1 MKLHCTARKSE
12 MTNRSIPSR
21 NLAITAIDQFSSSAS
36 NFLFVIL
43 LAISSSSSD
52 FARSST
58 IWTTISFTIVIQRSV
73 FGVPLILDSNQE
85 DKARVKLSG
94 SRMGALLLAIPGLLL
109 STLFYLESDQEFF
122 LLIGLLIPLLL
133 LQDLGRYLSI
143 SQSKGLKAL
152 ASDTFILFSVLVA
165 IGFSWVS
172 KEAIDPLVLL
182 FIFAFGVVGAAI
194 MIFGKSTLV
203 VSQMELR
210 ELLRKDRDRRLKL
223 FMDAFLISGTAIGS
237 VLAVWLFYGS
247 QDVAAFNG
255 ALTALA
261 PIGLAT
267 LMVQLVVQHGI
278 VGSDGQVKRRE
289 IQILFVLAILALA
302 WLVLIISV
310 PASFGTKILG
320 ETWILSES
328 LFMAVGF
335 SLIVGMLL
343 EFLVVALRSQGSFAR
358 VVKIR
363 RLSIYSIP
371 VAYLISYSTDR
382 ELSVAVSLTAFWG
395 IILVLWVICTTNP
408 LKSVKSV

>member
-1 MKLHCTARKSE
+1 MNLHCTARKSE

-21 NLAITAIDQFSSSAS
+21 NLTITAIDQFSSSAS

-43 LAISSSSSD
+43 LAMSSSSSD

-58 IWTTISFTIVIQRSV
+58 IWTIISFTIVIQRSV

-85 DKARVKLSG
+85 YKARVKLSG
-94 SRMGALLLAIPGLLL
+94 SRMGSLLLAIPGLLL
-109 STLFYLESDQEFF
+109 STVFYLESGQEFF

-133 LQDLGRYLSI
+133 LQDLGRYLAI

-172 KEAIDPLVLL
+172 KETIDPLVLL

-194 MIFGKSTLV
+194 MIFGKSTLD
-203 VSQMELR
+203 VSQTELR
-210 ELLRKDRDRRLKL
+210 ELLRKDRDRRIKL

-278 VGSDGQVKRRE
+278 VGSNGQVNRRE
-289 IQILFVLAILALA
+289 IQILFVLAILALS
-302 WLVLIISV
+302 WLALIISV

-320 ETWILSES
+320 ETWILSAS

-343 EFLVVALRSQGSFAR
+343 EFLVVALRSQGSFAH

-371 VAYLISYSTDR
+371 AAYLISYSTDQ

-395 IILVLWVICTTNP
+395 MILVLWVVCTANP
-408 LKSVKSV
+408 LKSMKSV